1 VATATAAVAMTTTP
15 VAMTTI
21 RGDAPKVRDRSA
33 VALARYYF
41 VDFTTGSECD
51 VC

>member
-1 VATATAAVAMTTTP
+1 MPTIAVAMTTTA
-15 VAMTTI
+15 VATMTTI

-33 VALARYYF
+33 APLAKYYF
-41 VDFTTGSECD
+41 VDFTTRSECD

>member
-1 VATATAAVAMTTTP
+1 MTITV

-33 VALARYYF
+33 VPLAKYYF
-41 VDFTTGSECD
+41 VDFTPGSECD
-51 VC
+51 VY